1 MFDVCVPHE
10 HRFYKS
16 FVTFDFE
23 SILRQKS
30 SLQQQTN
37 GFDINQD
44 DCFIK
49 TKKLE
54 FTHQHIPVS
63 VAIYQ
68 NITTEESAAK
78 WLVEKDPNVLVDKF
92 VDYLMDLS
100 LKKISHQRQKFL
112 PYLEQIDEMLLDFEP
127 DDTTMGENIHSD
139 DEEAALNETTT
150 ATTNVSSTQQ
160 RLHRF

>member
-30 SLQQQTN
+30 SSQQTN

-63 VAIYQ
+63 VAVYQ
-68 NITTEESAAK
+68 NITTDESAAK
-78 WLVEKDPNVLVDKF
+78 WLVEEDPNVLVDKF

-100 LKKISHQRQKFL
+100 LKNISHQRQKVFTL
-112 PYLEQIDEMLLDFEP
+112 
-127 DDTTMGENIHSD
+127 SR
-139 DEEAALNETTT
+139 
-150 ATTNVSSTQQ
+150 TN
-160 RLHRF
+160 

>member
-30 SLQQQTN
+30 SSKRQTN
-37 GFDINQD
+37 EFDTNQD

-63 VAIYQ
+63 AAVYQ
-68 NITTEESAAK
+68 NITTDDSAAK

-100 LKKISHQRQKFL
+100 LKNISHQRQKFL
-112 PYLEQIDEMLLDFEP
+112 PYLEQIDE
-127 DDTTMGENIHSD
+127 II
-139 DEEAALNETTT
+139 
-150 ATTNVSSTQQ
+150 
-160 RLHRF
+160 RF